1 MIPLALSI
9 VGTTPLLCGRPVAD
23 DPSQEPGDPRQQAAA
38 RLYLGAGGE
47 PVIPGLNLFRCFAG
61 AVRLQGRCPV
71 ELVQA
76 LGLAEREI
84 LICSD
89 QPWAVDSRMVRHPDT
104 GIRSVCHRPRFD
116 AWQLDCTLLIERDL
130 WCPAQVRELVAEAG
144 LRVGLGD
151 FRPERGGPFGRFTI
165 GSWEPL

>member
-1 MIPLALSI
+1 MIPIAISL

-23 DPSQEPGDPRQQAAA
+23 DPGADAEDPRVQAAA
-38 RLYLGAGGE
+38 RLYLGADGG

-61 AVRLQGRCPV
+61 AVRLRGHCPV
-71 ELVQA
+71 ELVNA
-76 LGLAEREI
+76 LGLAERELPI
-84 LICSD
+84 RSD
-89 QPWAVDSRMVRHPDT
+89 QPWAVDSRMVRHPQT

-116 AWQLDCTLLIERDL
+116 AWQLDATVLVDRDL
-130 WCPAQVRELVAEAG
+130 WSPAQVRELITDAG

-151 FRPERGGPFGRFTI
+151 FRPERGGPFGRFAV

>member
-1 MIPLALSI
+1 MTPIAITI
-9 VGTTPLLCGRPVAD
+9 VGTTPLLCGRPVPD
-23 DPSQEPGDPRQQAAA
+23 DPGPDPGDPRVQAAA

-71 ELVQA
+71 ELVNA
-76 LGLAEREI
+76 LGLAERELPI
-84 LICSD
+84 RSER
-89 QPWAVDSRMVRHPDT
+89 PWAVDSRMVCHPGT
-104 GIRSVCHRPRFD
+104 GLRSICHRPRFD
-116 AWQLDCTLLIERDL
+116 AWQLDGTLLIDRDL
-130 WCPAQVRELVAEAG
+130 WSPVQVRGLITDAG

-151 FRPERGGPFGRFTI
+151 FRPERGGPFGRFTV